1 MPIRINLIASF
12 FIGGYYDDD
21 LTLTFYVAVTTTTHT
36 PESFNHHVLSLCD
49 DYAHMSKQD
58 GFSWNE
64 STYQALEDIILRN
77 PDYFKVECLDED
89 CYLDL
94 QYIDV
99 IKSIESYHLE
109 D

>member
-1 MPIRINLIASF
+1 MPIRINLIADF
-12 FIGGYYDDD
+12 FISGYYDDD
-21 LTLTFYVAVTTTTHT
+21 LTLTFYVAVTTTSHT

-49 DYAHMSKQD
+49 DYAYMINQD
-58 GFSWNE
+58 DFSWNE

-77 PDYFKVECLDED
+77 PDYFKVKCLDED

>member
-1 MPIRINLIASF
+1 
-12 FIGGYYDDD
+12 
-21 LTLTFYVAVTTTTHT
+21 
-36 PESFNHHVLSLCD
+36 
-49 DYAHMSKQD
+49 MSKQD

-64 STYQALEDIILRN
+64 YTYQELEDIILRN

-109 D
+109 DQCYTVSREKDKNLSIETI